1 MARRHFHLTLLACVA
16 AGLLQA
22 PARSDTLT
30 PVKMP
35 PRPETGATSTA
46 PLPKLGN
53 LSGIGKA
60 TAGLPPTRVETA
72 VRKAKDDR
80 ADVLRSGKSGS
91 DVGHHGKSVVLVVTP
106 DKLGSATLVD
116 RDGTFVTTW
125 HIVRD
130 STQVGVIFMPENAD
144 ARPTEADAITATV
157 VRADPTRDLAL
168 LAVPGQNRRL
178 DPIPLTKKPEPAAGA
193 RLTIL
198 GHPYGEIW
206 TLSQA
211 TFSRTITG
219 HTWTSEAGASHRADV
234 VQYRAQAATG
244 NAGGPVL
251 DAKGRLIAIDVLR
264 TDERTLSGIGVTSGE
279 VARFLA
285 TPPASAFMAPAPRKV
300 TRSSCEPKPLD
311 IKRTRANDGTVF
323 ALDLN
328 CNGRGDAL
336 MLVPDNT
343 KAGNHL
349 ANDANENGITDSVYF
364 DFNRDGKFDEVR
376 FDTDEDGKAD
386 LLGTDLDS
394 ELIPRTT
401 RVLPK

>member
-1 MARRHFHLTLLACVA
+1 M
-16 AGLLQA
+16 GLLHA
-22 PARSDTLT
+22 PAQSDTGT
-30 PVKMP
+30 PLKMP
-35 PRPETGATSTA
+35 PQPETGASSSA
-46 PLPKLGN
+46 PLPNLGN

-60 TAGLPPTRVETA
+60 TAGLPPARVETA
-72 VRKAKDDR
+72 VRKAKDDCS
-80 ADVLRSGKSGS
+80 DVLRSGKSRS
-91 DVGHHGKSVVLVVTP
+91 DIGRHGRSVVLVVTP

-130 STQVGVIFMPENAD
+130 NPQVGVIFMPENAD
-144 ARPTEADAITATV
+144 ARPTEADAITASV
-157 VRADPTRDLAL
+157 VRTDPTRDLAL
-168 LAVPGQNRRL
+168 LSVPRQDKRMEPIRL
-178 DPIPLTKKPEPAAGA
+178 AKKPEAASGA

-219 HTWTSEAGASHRADV
+219 HTWKSEAGASHRADV
-234 VQYRAQAATG
+234 VLYRAQAATG

-251 DAKGRLIAIDVLR
+251 DAKGRMIAIDVLR
-264 TDERTLSGIGVTSGE
+264 TDERTLAGIGVTSGE
-279 VARFLA
+279 VSRFLV

-300 TRSSCEPKPLD
+300 IRSSCEPKPLD
-311 IKRTRANDGTVF
+311 TRRTRSNDGTVF
-323 ALDLN
+323 SLDLN

-336 MLVPDNT
+336 MLVPDDAKT
-343 KAGNHL
+343 GNHL

-394 ELIPRTT
+394 DLIPRTT
-401 RVLPK
+401 RVMPK